1 MEKSNYYH
9 KKQEFIE
16 SQIEILQQNLF
27 SYSEEW
33 TTENEESDNR
43 IPKQVV
49 DPVIKKL
56 MTSIKSQQKQIFNN
70 QTIRQV
76 LDQLQFLYYQK
87 QKNALEGYIRVEE
100 SDFQD
105 PRWIESF
112 PEEWSTLES
121 KIREKVYQAQ
131 KEFMEVKEKYE
142 YYKHLNELLLRM
154 NTNSI
159 QKNMLVKNSPVY
171 NEVEKMKSLV
181 VKMTNTLEKKSE
193 FLNKKKN
200 QNLNSKFNNDDN
212 GNGKSNKIVF

>member
-33 TTENEESDNR
+33 AKENEESDNR

-87 QKNALEGYIRVEE
+87 QKYALEGYIRVEE

-105 PRWIESF
+105 PKWIESF
-112 PEEWSTLES
+112 PEEWSTLE

-142 YYKHLNELLLRM
+142 YYKHLNELLSRM
-154 NTNSI
+154 NTSNI
-159 QKNMLVKNSPVY
+159 QKNMLVKNSPIY
-171 NEVEKMKSLV
+171 NEVEKMK
-181 VKMTNTLEKKSE
+181 NLEFE
-193 FLNKKKN
+193 LINKGF
-200 QNLNSKFNNDDN
+200 Q
-212 GNGKSNKIVF
+212 IW

>member
-33 TTENEESDNR
+33 AKENEESDNR

-154 NTNSI
+154 NTNNI

-200 QNLNSKFNNDDN
+200 Q
-212 GNGKSNKIVF
+212 I

>member
-33 TTENEESDNR
+33 AKENEESDNR

-121 KIREKVYQAQ
+121 SKPYKEELKV
-131 KEFMEVKEKYE
+131 
-142 YYKHLNELLLRM
+142 
-154 NTNSI
+154 
-159 QKNMLVKNSPVY
+159 
-171 NEVEKMKSLV
+171 
-181 VKMTNTLEKKSE
+181 
-193 FLNKKKN
+193 
-200 QNLNSKFNNDDN
+200 
-212 GNGKSNKIVF
+212 

>member
-33 TTENEESDNR
+33 AKENEESDNR

-87 QKNALEGYIRVEE
+87 QKYALEGYIRVEE

-105 PRWIESF
+105 PKWIESF
-112 PEEWSTLES
+112 PEEWSTLE

-142 YYKHLNELLLRM
+142 YYKHLNELLSRM
-154 NTNSI
+154 NTSNI
-159 QKNMLVKNSPVY
+159 QKNMLVKNSPIY
-171 NEVEKMKSLV
+171 NEVEKMKNLV

-193 FLNKKKN
+193 FE
-200 QNLNSKFNNDDN
+200 
-212 GNGKSNKIVF
+212 

>member
-49 DPVIKKL
+49 DPVIRK
-56 MTSIKSQQKQIFNN
+56 F
-70 QTIRQV
+70 

-154 NTNSI
+154 NTNNI

-200 QNLNSKFNNDDN
+200 Q
-212 GNGKSNKIVF
+212 I

>member
-33 TTENEESDNR
+33 AKENEESDNR

-87 QKNALEGYIRVEE
+87 QKYALEGYIRVEE

-105 PRWIESF
+105 PKWIESF

-121 KIREKVYQAQ
+121 NETYKEELKVYAEIREKVYQAQ

-142 YYKHLNELLLRM
+142 YYKHLNELLSRM
-154 NTNSI
+154 NTSNI
-159 QKNMLVKNSPVY
+159 QKNMLVKNSPIY
-171 NEVEKMKSLV
+171 NEVEKMK
-181 VKMTNTLEKKSE
+181 
-193 FLNKKKN
+193 
-200 QNLNSKFNNDDN
+200 NLDDQYFR
-212 GNGKSNKIVF
+212 KEIRI